1 MQVQWI
7 NAQSSKTLYSLTI
20 EPAAPDV
27 SSNSS
32 SRASLP
38 VWAIAIIVVFFVA
51 VSAVLGTFFFKRR
64 LRLGRTSSS
73 TAQEKM
79 SSTPPHPS
87 PPRDEST
94 LASHIDIEKPSSSY
108 KEICISLPYPPQSTF
123 LFSDKLELGSND
135 DAAALYQKYMNS
147 SDAGVTPNPGNGK
160 RASVA
165 ATLKNTLRQSLRLQK
180 SNKTPLSHVAF
191 DPPPSATGKQSSSEH
206 QQPNN
211 NARRLSTRRSLSIK
225 KKSTTTLSPDSKLEC
240 SNISCSSPVFSEN
253 DQSTLQSKSR
263 SMDSDHVVA
272 VAESR
277 PIVPRISDQY
287 ERPTTL
293 PASPPLPPSPCHYS
307 TPASPHSSTTPS
319 TALGDA
325 EKEGATAELTAHQVI
340 QYASVRTKHRADQR
354 KSALDCFASS
364 SSQPPP
370 LQQENPFASI
380 HDNNRPHDTISRRQ
394 RENKKSMDGLF
405 GSDMHRDMSEPP
417 PHSQPQSTAAAT
429 TMRERDTTTT
439 TATMPIDPS
448 LDAKCELPDDDDIQ
462 PNHNATTTDLPD
474 IPQCRVSA
482 ELSAMNIFTESYSSD
497 SSQEEEEEDPMPTH
511 YKDDKKQ
518 PLDDTKQSSAANN
531 PTTTTDKGT
540 TTPPVRESLPRN
552 GSVQDIIHWWQKESS
567 LRSSNSEQSISST
580 TQKQQAPSS
589 SLSQSTN
596 NNDTATTTAGAKP
609 TPSASEPSSTIR
621 SNRNS
626 ILGTPRPTPPASMR
640 IVSVCLLLL

>member
-1 MQVQWI
+1 M
-7 NAQSSKTLYSLTI
+7 S
-20 EPAAPDV
+20 
-27 SSNSS
+27 SS

-147 SDAGVTPNPGNGK
+147 NDAGVTANPGNGK

-191 DPPPSATGKQSSSEH
+191 DPPPSATGGGKQSSSDH
-206 QQPNN
+206 QQSNN
-211 NARRLSTRRSLSIK
+211 NTRRLSTRRSLSIK

-240 SNISCSSPVFSEN
+240 SNISCSSPVFSDN

-263 SMDSDHVVA
+263 SMDSDRIVA

-287 ERPTTL
+287 ERPTL
-293 PASPPLPPSPCHYS
+293 PSSPPLPPSPCHYS
-307 TPASPHSSTTPS
+307 TPASPHSPTTPS

-325 EKEGATAELTAHQVI
+325 EKEGANAEITAHQVI

-364 SSQPPP
+364 PPP
-370 LQQENPFASI
+370 PPSLQQENPFASI
-380 HDNNRPHDTISRRQ
+380 HDDNNTTTRHHHDTISRRQ
-394 RENKKSMDGLF
+394 RDNKKSMDGLF

-417 PHSQPQSTAAAT
+417 HSQPQSTA
-429 TMRERDTTTT
+429 
-439 TATMPIDPS
+439 MPIDPS

-462 PNHNATTTDLPD
+462 PDHNATTTDLPD

-482 ELSAMNIFTESYSSD
+482 ELSAMNIFTENDSSD
-497 SSQEEEEEDPMPTH
+497 SSQEEDDPMPTH
-511 YKDDKKQ
+511 YKDNKKQ
-518 PLDDTKQSSAANN
+518 PLDDTKQPSAASN
-531 PTTTTDKGT
+531 PNTTDKGT

-580 TQKQQAPSS
+580 TQKQQQQAPSS

-596 NNDTATTTAGAKP
+596 NNETGAKP

-640 IVSVCLLLL
+640 IVSVYYL